1 MKTHFNQAEAVPP
14 ADALQHQLV
23 ALVTQLGDPAQV
35 QTGIFRQLLQL
46 AREHGVAAEE
56 FRHRL
61 VRAGLAYSRASELK
75 VVLTA
80 DTVCADFLKPA
91 AASERLSWRQA
102 LQAARTLREQ
112 NETRTTPLERLAARV
127 AALLHRTGQSE
138 LPVPGGWLVLELRAG
153 DLETLS

>member
-1 MKTHFNQAEAVPP
+1 MKTQFNPSEAGPP

-75 VVLTA
+75 VVLAA
-80 DTVCADFLKPA
+80 DSVCADFLKPA
-91 AASERLSWRQA
+91 AAPERLSWRQA
-102 LQAARTLREQ
+102 LRAARTLRQQ
-112 NETRTTPLERLAARV
+112 NEPGGSARDRLAARV